1 MIVLGC
7 IEFHPKGCARYIIV
21 MRLRVFINYVLSN
34 MKNISGGG
42 IRYLCKRCKNKKSQ
56 SSCCYDAS
64 SIKKIHG
71 KIFVLVCT

>member
-21 MRLRVFINYVLSN
+21 MRLRVFINYTLSN
-34 MKNISGGG
+34 MKNISGCA
-42 IRYLCKRCKNKKSQ
+42 IRCLCKRCKNKKSQ
-56 SSCCYDAS
+56 FCCYDAS